1 MLKLKNGYFETL
13 SHGVFFFTVTQ
24 NVKLW
29 SDLFTEKHWRKL

>member
-13 SHGVFFFTVTQ
+13 SLGVFFTVTQ
-24 NVKLW
+24 NVKFW